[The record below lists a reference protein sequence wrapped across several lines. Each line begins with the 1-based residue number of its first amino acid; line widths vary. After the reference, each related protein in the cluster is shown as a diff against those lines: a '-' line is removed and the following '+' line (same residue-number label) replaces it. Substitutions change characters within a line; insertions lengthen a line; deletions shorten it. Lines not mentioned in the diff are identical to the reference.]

1 MDEFVEWY
9 FSDAN
14 KSVDKDDKKATKD
27 AYDNGKITLDQL
39 KGGSIWKRN
48 KVKQMEPGKIT
59 RLNDDFLGYQATIP
73 HKKQAEE
80 NVKATKD
87 QPKSGSIWKRVKAN
101 PMLDKITRLND
112 SLDQATI
119 AQKKQAEENAK
130 AEKAEKVKKAEEAK
144 KAEAVKKSQTPKDD
158 SEKQGT
164 TSTTLDATSASKD
177 IQSIMETANNY
188 ADVKPTVKVS
198 PFFWKNIDY
207 MLEDAKSAAMKE
219 EASDNTKEEDS
230 DNTKEKDSAKKKEK
244 DSAKK
249 QELLKKL
256 KSQKAELYADHIL
269 KTLANLA
276 YSTSNW
282 TGAEAGHNP
291 AHEMT
296 SSQADLYKNIQNQA
310 YANQIG
316 KIKDYDIKQ
325 QTDRTDAVNNVFN
338 EYLERQVA
346 SKWKAW
352 SNDSRFK
359 DAKGNIDYIKMFDS
373 LDINEK
379 QYLNNIMKSKLASLN
394 ENSSIED
401 AAKAFAAY
409 ELGPIATEVLKGAVE
424 ATGSGIQR
432 AFNWLKD
439 RL

>member
-14 KSVDKDDKKATKD
+14 KSIDKDDKKATKN

-48 KVKQMEPGKIT
+48 KVNQMEPGKIT
-59 RLNDDFLGYQATIP
+59 RLNDDFLGYQA
-73 HKKQAEE
+73 A
-80 NVKATKD
+80 
-87 QPKSGSIWKRVKAN
+87 
-101 PMLDKITRLND
+101 
-112 SLDQATI
+112 I

-130 AEKAEKVKKAEEAK
+130 AEKAKAEKA
-144 KAEAVKKSQTPKDD
+144 KAEKAKAVNKPQTPKDD
-158 SEKQGT
+158 SKKQ
-164 TSTTLDATSASKD
+164 DAVSASKD
-177 IQSIMETANNY
+177 LQTIMETASNY

-207 MLEDAKSAAMKE
+207 MLENDKSAAMKE
-219 EASDNTKEEDS
+219 E
-230 DNTKEKDSAKKKEK
+230 

-249 QELLKKL
+249 QELLNKL

-269 KTLANLA
+269 KSLANLA

-296 SSQADLYKNIQNQA
+296 SSQADLYKNVQNQA

-325 QTDRTDAVNNVFN
+325 QTDRTDTVNKVFN
-338 EYLERQVA
+338 DYLNRQVA
-346 SKWKAW
+346 SKWKEW

-373 LDINEK
+373 LDIDEK
-379 QYLNNIMKSKLASLN
+379 QYLNGLMKSKLAGLD

-401 AAKAFAAY
+401 AAKAFAGY
-409 ELGPIATEVLKGAVE
+409 ELGPIATEVLKSAVE
-424 ATGSGIQR
+424 ATGTGIQS

>member
-14 KSVDKDDKKATKD
+14 KAIDKDDKKATKD

-48 KVKQMEPGKIT
+48 KVNKMKPGKIT
-59 RLNDDFLGYQATIP
+59 RLNDDFLGYQA
-73 HKKQAEE
+73 A
-80 NVKATKD
+80 
-87 QPKSGSIWKRVKAN
+87 
-101 PMLDKITRLND
+101 
-112 SLDQATI
+112 I

-130 AEKAEKVKKAEEAK
+130 AEKAKAEKA
-144 KAEAVKKSQTPKDD
+144 KAEKAKVANKPQTPKDD
-158 SEKQGT
+158 SKKQEA
-164 TSTTLDATSASKD
+164 TSTKQDATSASEDDPKKQDATSASKD
-177 IQSIMETANNY
+177 IQNIMETIDNY

-207 MLEDAKSAAMKE
+207 MLENDKSAAMKE
-219 EASDNTKEEDS
+219 E
-230 DNTKEKDSAKKKEK
+230 

-269 KTLANLA
+269 KSLANLA

-325 QTDRTDAVNNVFN
+325 QIDRTDTINKIFN
-338 EYLERQVA
+338 EYLSRQVT

-373 LDINEK
+373 LDIDEK
-379 QYLNNIMKSKLASLN
+379 QYLNGLMKSKLASLD

-401 AAKAFAAY
+401 VAKAFAAH
-409 ELGPIATEVLKGAVE
+409 ELGSIATEVLKGAVK
-424 ATGSGIQR
+424 ATGSGIQS

>member
-14 KSVDKDDKKATKD
+14 KSIDKDDKKATKD

-48 KVKQMEPGKIT
+48 KVNRMKPGQIT
-59 RLNDDFLGYQATIP
+59 RLNDDFLSYLGYQA
-73 HKKQAEE
+73 A
-80 NVKATKD
+80 
-87 QPKSGSIWKRVKAN
+87 
-101 PMLDKITRLND
+101 
-112 SLDQATI
+112 I

-130 AEKAEKVKKAEEAK
+130 AEKAKAEKAK
-144 KAEAVKKSQTPKDD
+144 AVNKPQTPKDD
-158 SEKQGT
+158 SKKQEAA
-164 TSTTLDATSASKD
+164 STNQDTESTKQDAESASED
-177 IQSIMETANNY
+177 LRTIMETAGNY

-207 MLEDAKSAAMKE
+207 MLENDKSAAMKE
-219 EASDNTKEEDS
+219 E
-230 DNTKEKDSAKKKEK
+230 

-269 KTLANLA
+269 KSLANLA

-325 QTDRTDAVNNVFN
+325 QTDRTDTVNKVFN
-338 EYLERQVA
+338 DYLNRQVA

-373 LDINEK
+373 LDIDEK
-379 QYLNNIMKSKLASLN
+379 QYLNGIMKSKLASLD

-401 AAKAFAAY
+401 AAKAFAGY

-424 ATGSGIQR
+424 ATGSGIQS

>member
-1 MDEFVEWY
+1 MDEFVKWY

-14 KSVDKDDKKATKD
+14 KAVDDDDKKATKK

-48 KVKQMEPGKIT
+48 KVNQMKPGQIT
-59 RLNDDFLGYQATIP
+59 RLNDNY
-73 HKKQAEE
+73 
-80 NVKATKD
+80 
-87 QPKSGSIWKRVKAN
+87 
-101 PMLDKITRLND
+101 
-112 SLDQATI
+112 QATI
-119 AQKKQAEENAK
+119 AQKKQAEENTKATSDKPKSGSIWKRIKLYPTELVQKKQADEAAIVQKKQAEENAK
-130 AEKAEKVKKAEEAK
+130 AEAAKKAEEVKKAEAANK
-144 KAEAVKKSQTPKDD
+144 PQTSKDD
-158 SEKQGT
+158 SKKQDATSEKQ
-164 TSTTLDATSASKD
+164 DAESASKD
-177 IQSIMETANNY
+177 LQNILETANNY

-207 MLEDAKSAAMKE
+207 MLENDKSAAMKE
-219 EASDNTKEEDS
+219 E
-230 DNTKEKDSAKKKEK
+230 

-269 KTLANLA
+269 KSLANLA

-325 QTDRTDAVNNVFN
+325 QTDRTDTVNKVFN
-338 EYLERQVA
+338 DYLNRQVA
-346 SKWKAW
+346 AKWKAW

-373 LDINEK
+373 LDIDEK
-379 QYLNNIMKSKLASLN
+379 QYLNGIMKSKLASLD

-401 AAKAFAAY
+401 AAKAFAGY

-424 ATGSGIQR
+424 ATGSGIQK

>member
-14 KSVDKDDKKATKD
+14 KSIDKDDKKATKD

-39 KGGSIWKRN
+39 KSGSIWKHN
-48 KVKQMEPGKIT
+48 KVNQMKPGQIT
-59 RLNDDFLGYQATIP
+59 RLNDDFLGYQATITQ
-73 HKKQAEE
+73 KKQAEE

-87 QPKSGSIWKRVKAN
+87 QPKSDSIWKRIQVN
-101 PMLDKITRLND
+101 PLKFGKTTKLNDD
-112 SLDQATI
+112 SLDQAAI

-130 AEKAEKVKKAEEAK
+130 AEAAKKAEEEK
-144 KAEAVKKSQTPKDD
+144 KAKAANKPQTPKDD
-158 SEKQGT
+158 SKKQDA
-164 TSTTLDATSASKD
+164 TSTKQDAESASKD
-177 IQSIMETANNY
+177 IRDIMETASNY

-207 MLEDAKSAAMKE
+207 MLENDKSAAMKE
-219 EASDNTKEEDS
+219 E
-230 DNTKEKDSAKKKEK
+230 

-269 KTLANLA
+269 KSLANLA

-325 QTDRTDAVNNVFN
+325 QTDRTDTVNKVFN
-338 EYLERQVA
+338 DYLDRQVA

-373 LDINEK
+373 LDIDEK
-379 QYLNNIMKSKLASLN
+379 QYLNGLMKSKLAGLD

-401 AAKAFAAY
+401 AAKAFAGY
-409 ELGPIATEVLKGAVE
+409 ELGPIATEVLKSAVE
-424 ATGSGIQR
+424 ATGTGIQS

>member
-14 KSVDKDDKKATKD
+14 KLIDKDDKKATKD

-39 KGGSIWKRN
+39 KSGSIWKHN
-48 KVKQMEPGKIT
+48 KVNQMKPGQIT
-59 RLNDDFLGYQATIP
+59 RLNDDFLGYQATITQ
-73 HKKQAEE
+73 KKQAEE

-87 QPKSGSIWKRVKAN
+87 QPKSDSIWKRIQVN
-101 PMLDKITRLND
+101 PLKFGKTTKLNDD
-112 SLDQATI
+112 SLDQAAI

-130 AEKAEKVKKAEEAK
+130 AEAAKKAEEEK
-144 KAEAVKKSQTPKDD
+144 KAKAANKPQTPKDD
-158 SEKQGT
+158 SKKQDA
-164 TSTTLDATSASKD
+164 TSTKQDAESASKD
-177 IQSIMETANNY
+177 IRDIMETASNY

-207 MLEDAKSAAMKE
+207 MLENDKSAAMKE
-219 EASDNTKEEDS
+219 E
-230 DNTKEKDSAKKKEK
+230 

-269 KTLANLA
+269 KSLANLA

-325 QTDRTDAVNNVFN
+325 QTDRTDTVNKVFN
-338 EYLERQVA
+338 DYLDRQVA

-373 LDINEK
+373 LDIDEK
-379 QYLNNIMKSKLASLN
+379 QYLNGLMKSKLAGLD

-401 AAKAFAAY
+401 AAKAFAGY
-409 ELGPIATEVLKGAVE
+409 ELGPIATEVLKSAVE
-424 ATGSGIQR
+424 ATGTGIQS